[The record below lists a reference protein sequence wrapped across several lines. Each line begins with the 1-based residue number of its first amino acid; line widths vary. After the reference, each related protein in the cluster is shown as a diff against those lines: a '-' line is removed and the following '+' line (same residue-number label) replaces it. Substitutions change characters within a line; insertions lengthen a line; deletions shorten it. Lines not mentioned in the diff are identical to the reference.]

1 MVRVG
6 GDDSSAR
13 RVVCFCPRLD
23 RLPAGNVSH
32 GAAPS
37 RHRRALHRG
46 VGRDPRRHTE
56 CGQDPPPSCPASASH
71 AARPTH
77 EECQLVTERPYPPCS
92 EIIGLLADSL
102 EDELSRV
109 RRSEFDRHL
118 AVCPSCVAYL
128 ESYCETIRMAKSS
141 TVQAMLPDEDVP
153 DDLIRAILAAAA
165 K

>member
-13 RVVCFCPRLD
+13 RVVCSCPRLD

-77 EECQLVTERPYPPCS
+77 EECQLMTERPYLPCS
-92 EIIGLLADSL
+92 EIIGFLADYL
-102 EDELSRV
+102 EDELSRE
-109 RRSEFDRHL
+109 RRSGVVLHL
-118 AVCPSCVAYL
+118 AVCPARVSYL
-128 ESYCETIRMAKSS
+128 ESYCEKSRMAKRS
-141 TVQAMLPDEDVP
+141 TVQAMHSDKGV
-153 DDLIRAILAAAA
+153 
-165 K
+165 